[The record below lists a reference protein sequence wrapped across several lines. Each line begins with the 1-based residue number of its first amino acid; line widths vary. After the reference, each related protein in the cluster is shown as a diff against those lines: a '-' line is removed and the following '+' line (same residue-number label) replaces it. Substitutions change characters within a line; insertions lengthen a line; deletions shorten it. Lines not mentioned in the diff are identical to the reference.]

1 MLNFQ
6 CTTDELFLQ
15 ETQALSWKLC
25 LLLTYSPKRIRW
37 TNIDINMK
45 YKILSNL
52 KISDGWLSDK
62 TQKPPVTEQK
72 EWISEIWGSKATGES
87 INNFHFQ
94 SGAAKNKTENDRE
107 RWFLYNITILC
118 ITS

>member
-15 ETQALSWKLC
+15 ETQALSCKLC
-25 LLLTYSPKRIRW
+25 LLLTYSPKRTRW

-52 KISDGWLSDK
+52 KISDG
-62 TQKPPVTEQK
+62 
-72 EWISEIWGSKATGES
+72 
-87 INNFHFQ
+87 
-94 SGAAKNKTENDRE
+94 
-107 RWFLYNITILC
+107 
-118 ITS
+118 